1 MSTFLAVLA
10 VSAFLL
16 RLCTDKGVATR
27 TAEDAAIGADAW
39 AKIVGVAADL
49 RTSANVAALLNGKV
63 TRLEQDGSQKHWK
76 AEAFA
81 STLSDVKLKERWH
94 FLLLCLDGLI
104 ADNKRK
110 HVLTTAAL
118 IEKTAQALHAAGHLG
133 EFTKTV
139 GRLLSGTNGCVCRTG
154 AAGASCSAHYTAASP
169 LPPVAPDKL
178 GQVTEGLGNREHVTD
193 KGFAKLGTSFGLN
206 DNVQNNAG
214 TGCKIFKRT
223 DTEPNGAQGTA
234 IDVPFAGGLLK
245 RKGDD
250 SEETLNLA
258 DLTTG
263 PGANPTNLAK
273 IPLMYEAWQALRDL
287 TNAAQNAPEQTN
299 LPTRADLAYNG
310 KCQPHLMAAFKSEK
324 KTDTDLT
331 EQQYNDR
338 IKQLFGGPSVDIN
351 EQFWKNLETA
361 TLNEQLLP
369 RGSPKEL
376 KLIDDIA
383 TLMQASRAY

>member
-49 RTSANVAALLNGKV
+49 RTSANVAALLNGNV

-139 GRLLSGTNGCVCRTG
+139 DRLLSGTNGCVCRTG
-154 AAGASCSAHYTAASP
+154 AACASCSAHYTAASP

-206 DNVQNNAG
+206 DNVQNTDG

-245 RKGDD
+245 RKGED

-324 KTDTDLT
+324 KQTQT
-331 EQQYNDR
+331 
-338 IKQLFGGPSVDIN
+338 
-351 EQFWKNLETA
+351 
-361 TLNEQLLP
+361 
-369 RGSPKEL
+369 
-376 KLIDDIA
+376 
-383 TLMQASRAY
+383 